1 MESIER
7 YEQKYLLSLSQVA
20 HVKKIIRPFAQEDEN
35 SINGPYTVLS
45 LYLDGIDRPFYK
57 ATQDQVSERLKLRIR
72 TYGTESI
79 FLEIKRKMRGMIWK
93 SRVRLNYH
101 TYRVLFQP
109 RLQSV
114 SRAYRQAL
122 IEKLSGEQRQIL
134 NEFLWW
140 KDRYQASPHYW
151 VGYQREGFESPD
163 GDYARVT
170 FDYKVKGRSAQDFA
184 ISPSLVNQYQ
194 SNWKRVD
201 FASQLK
207 SKEADV
213 IMELKSERRVP
224 AWMSTLTQMLD
235 LSVVGVS
242 KYVLTVDSSDT
253 IGQSYRNDIQT
264 QSVNR

>member
-7 YEQKYLLSLSQVA
+7 YEQKYLLSLSQVTK
-20 HVKKIIRPFAQEDEN
+20 VKKLIRPFVKEDQN
-35 SINGPYTVLS
+35 SINGPYTVVS
-45 LYLDGIDRPFYK
+45 LYLDGVDRPFYK
-57 ATQDQVSERLKLRIR
+57 ATQDQISERLKLRIR

-101 TYRVLFQP
+101 TYKVLFQP

-114 SRAYRQAL
+114 SRAYRQEL
-122 IEKLSGEQRQIL
+122 IEKLSSDQRQTL

-140 KDRYQASPHYW
+140 KDRYQASHHYW
-151 VGYQREGFESPD
+151 VGYEREGFESPD

-170 FDYKVKGRSAQDFA
+170 FDYRVKGKPAHDFF
-184 ISPSLVNQYQ
+184 IEPRLVNEYQ
-194 SNWKRVD
+194 SAWKRVD
-201 FASQLK
+201 YAPQLK
-207 SKEADV
+207 NKQADV

-253 IGQSYRNDIQT
+253 ISQSYRNEIQT
-264 QSVNR
+264 QSINK